1 MKEHNR
7 IKRITTCQYCFAIS
21 FILIMLCGFIVIGC
35 KKSPSHASGAS
46 ASDSKQQSSSETQPT
61 TKVLLVHSYH
71 TGYPWVDA
79 ITRGVRMV
87 LSDATVDLQ
96 VYYMDTKRRTSEQW
110 KTAAGE
116 KACDLI
122 HEWHPEIV
130 IGADDNAQ
138 QYCLKKYAGQ
148 SSPQIVF
155 CGVNADIE
163 KYGYPASNV
172 TGVQEKPHVEESLN
186 MFQKLKPDAQ
196 RIAIITDDSPT
207 SDGALKFLK
216 SPPESFEIVTV
227 KIPSTFDEWKKAIEE
242 IQPLADGIAT
252 YMYHTVKTDASDQS
266 ESVDPEKV
274 MAWTVNNSR
283 LPIIGFFI
291 FTVDDGGLVG
301 YLESG
306 VEHGMEA
313 AKMAKQIMMGKTAGD
328 IPVKTALQGQSMLNL
343 ITARKLGIE
352 VPVEIIQNT
361 DIIVGK

>member
-1 MKEHNR
+1 ML
-7 IKRITTCQYCFAIS
+7 
-21 FILIMLCGFIVIGC
+21 LI
-35 KKSPSHASGAS
+35 
-46 ASDSKQQSSSETQPT
+46 
-61 TKVLLVHSYH
+61 HSYH

-87 LSDATVDLQ
+87 LSDAHVDLQ

-122 HEWHPEIV
+122 NEWRPAIV

-155 CGVNADIE
+155 CGVNAAPE

-172 TGVQEKPHVEESLN
+172 TGIQERPHVEESLN
-186 MFQKLKPDAQ
+186 MFQKLKPDAR
-196 RIAIITDDSPT
+196 RIAIVTDNSPT

-216 SPPESFEIVTV
+216 SPPGPFEIVTV
-227 KIPSTFDEWKKAIEE
+227 KTPSTFDAWKKAIEDV
-242 IQPLADGIAT
+242 QSLADGVAT
-252 YMYHTVKTDASDQS
+252 YMYHTVKADASDHS
-266 ESVDPEKV
+266 ESVEPEKL
-274 MAWTVNNSR
+274 MAWTVDNCK

-291 FTVDDGGLVG
+291 FTMDDGGLVG

-313 AKMAKQIMMGKTAGD
+313 ARMAKQIMAGKTPGD
-328 IPVKTALQGQSMLNL
+328 IPVQTALHGQSMLNL
-343 ITARKLGIE
+343 ITA
-352 VPVEIIQNT
+352 
-361 DIIVGK
+361 

>member
-1 MKEHNR
+1 MK
-7 IKRITTCQYCFAIS
+7 KSKDTMRITIRRHCCALSLVLT
-21 FILIMLCGFIVIGC
+21 LLCGFVIIGC
-35 KKSPSHASGAS
+35 KKSPSQSLGAS
-46 ASDSKQQSSSETQPT
+46 ASDLKQQSPFETRPA
-61 TKVLLVHSYH
+61 TKVLLIHSYH

-87 LSDATVDLQ
+87 LSDANVDLQ
-96 VYYMDTKRRTSEQW
+96 MYYMDTKRRTSKQW

-122 HEWHPEIV
+122 KEWQPAIV

-148 SSPQIVF
+148 ASPQIVF
-155 CGVNADIE
+155 CGVNADLE

-172 TGVQEKPHVEESLN
+172 TGVQEKPHVEKSLN
-186 MFQKLKPDAQ
+186 MFRKLKPDAR
-196 RIAIITDDSPT
+196 RIAIVTDDSPT
-207 SDGALKFLK
+207 SDGGLKFLK
-216 SPPESFEIVTV
+216 SPPEPFEIVTI
-227 KIPSTFDEWKKAIEE
+227 KTPSTFDAWKKAIEDVR
-242 IQPLADGIAT
+242 PLADGIAT
-252 YMYHTVKTDASDQS
+252 YMYHTVKSDASDHS
-266 ESVDPEKV
+266 ESVEPETI
-274 MAWTVNNSR
+274 MAWTVDHCG

-313 AKMAKQIMMGKTAGD
+313 AKMVKQIMAGITAGD

-352 VPVEIIQNT
+352 VPDEMIKNT
-361 DIIVGK
+361 EIIVGK